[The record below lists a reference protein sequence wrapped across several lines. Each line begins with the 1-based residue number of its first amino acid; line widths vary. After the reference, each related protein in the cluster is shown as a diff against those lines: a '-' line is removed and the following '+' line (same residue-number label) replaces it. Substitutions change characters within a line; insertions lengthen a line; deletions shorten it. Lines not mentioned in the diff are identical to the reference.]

1 MIPAQYLGLIEMGF
15 TFVVVAGFTIQQLW
29 SLRDTG
35 AKKPDAPTERDDV
48 ERDDAEPPPT

>member
-1 MIPAQYLGLIEMGF
+1 MIPQKYLGLIEMAF

-35 AKKPDAPTERDDV
+35 AKKPGETGDGKDHDDT
-48 ERDDAEPPPT
+48 PPPN